1 MRKSNQSKEWKRKD
15 TRPIRYNDC
24 PATAIA
30 IKKMKTNDTEICENK
45 NDEDACRIP
54 SIVDSHSIGK
64 TNPMTRENLT
74 TGSTIIQKKIDKKKQ
89 KQKKKKT
96 TKKELDPQLI
106 KIKLKERINVLS
118 PSEKQTFEIEW
129 NTFAVAESDEKAIAE
144 KIVVEGKYGPMDEEE
159 IKKVLD
165 DTKITQINLWQAISL
180 RSAYLQQKAMYRHAQ
195 LKRHAKKAHNQ
206 YTKGCTV
213 LDLAKQLDQPPM
225 NVFRIILSQ
234 MGWSKARIKVALR
247 DPKKFD
253 TRERAEFLA
262 AETSD
267 VVSMV
272 SQAKISTN
280 AEKFEDIL
288 SFWLEKKG
296 IQFVRQKQL
305 ESEQKKEF
313 GTAKVTPDFLL
324 LDSVFINGLPCHWI
338 DCKAFYGANL
348 QFSIKKTR
356 KQMRRYVDHWGP
368 GAIVYLQGFSE
379 IIRIPNCALLNA
391 YGTLDDQILS
401 ELEKKNCA
409 ALNGVNRTLFQNTEK
424 K

>member
-1 MRKSNQSKEWKRKD
+1 MKSHQS
-15 TRPIRYNDC
+15 
-24 PATAIA
+24 
-30 IKKMKTNDTEICENK
+30 
-45 NDEDACRIP
+45 
-54 SIVDSHSIGK
+54 
-64 TNPMTRENLT
+64 L
-74 TGSTIIQKKIDKKKQ
+74 
-89 KQKKKKT
+89 
-96 TKKELDPQLI
+96 LLLLLQL
-106 KIKLKERINVLS
+106 
-118 PSEKQTFEIEW
+118 Q
-129 NTFAVAESDEKAIAE
+129 
-144 KIVVEGKYGPMDEEE
+144 
-159 IKKVLD
+159 
-165 DTKITQINLWQAISL
+165 
-180 RSAYLQQKAMYRHAQ
+180 YRHAQ

-206 YTKGCTV
+206 YTKGCTI

-288 SFWLEKKG
+288 SFWLEKKE

-313 GTAKVTPDFLL
+313 GTAIVTPDFLL

-379 IIRIPNCALLNA
+379 KIRIPNCALLNA